1 MNIYV
6 FGSPF
11 ITATLMTE
19 EQRLIQVKEARRV
32 MAALHN
38 GNLSDPRVAQYK
50 GCMQWLKHYALCL
63 EVFKKD
69 NMDRVRLA
77 QLHSS
82 MADKIRPIFQT
93 SAYFKLCDEYFGRN
107 MDIDFYFDTETEEFR
122 CISDKIA
129 PKSGKISL
137 LSRFVEKVKK
147 FIDKTAE
154 RL

>member
-1 MNIYV
+1 MV
-6 FGSPF
+6 
-11 ITATLMTE
+11 
-19 EQRLIQVKEARRV
+19 
-32 MAALHN
+32 ALHN

-50 GCMQWLKHYALCL
+50 GCMQWIKHYVLCL

-93 SAYFKLCDEYFGRN
+93 SEYFKICDEYFGRN
-107 MDIDFYFDTETEEFR
+107 MDIDFYFDTETEEYR
-122 CISDKIA
+122 CISDKTA